1 MVNVITI
8 DGPSGVGKSTVSMA
22 LARELGWRHLD
33 TGAMYRAVALAALN
47 NGLAD
52 ADPKALADL
61 ARGLKIAFRE
71 TGDDLRVLCNGKD
84 VTRQIRA
91 PEVSRMTSQVADVI
105 DVRKRMVAHQ
115 RQIGLERPSV
125 AEGRDM
131 GTVVFPDAALKFY
144 IDASLDERV
153 RRRHAEL
160 DERGTPQSLAGVRAD
175 IERRDH
181 RDRSRPYGALRIA
194 QGAIVI
200 DTTELSAAAVV
211 KLMMAVKLRLD
222 AGVISTQE
230 PLHT

>member
-194 QGAIVI
+194 QGAVVI
-200 DTTELSAAAVV
+200 DTTEISAAAVV